1 MSDQGWNFWG
11 HWTLKALETL
21 SRNRKYLSQWLIVTY
36 IDSSK
41 TVLVFEYNKTSL
53 PIIFQDEL
61 NVIEEM
67 TSLGSDDNSQCSSG
81 ENVNLKNERKQTNE
95 AYLDNKEDM
104 FCSTASG
111 DVDKYKYAFSSDI
124 QDDRDDN
131 GDQSSIHLSNIVE
144 SIVSTDDDVSLC
156 SLTVCIFG
164 INRFIILNP

>member
-1 MSDQGWNFWG
+1 MAYR
-11 HWTLKALETL
+11 L
-21 SRNRKYLSQWLIVTY
+21 
-36 IDSSK
+36 K

-95 AYLDNKEDM
+95 PYLDNKEDM
-104 FCSTASG
+104 FCSTTSG
-111 DVDKYKYAFSSDI
+111 DVDKYDYAFSSDI

-131 GDQSSIHLSNIVE
+131 GDQSNIHLGNIVE

-164 INRFIILNP
+164 INRFIILNHNIP

>member
-1 MSDQGWNFWG
+1 M
-11 HWTLKALETL
+11 
-21 SRNRKYLSQWLIVTY
+21 TY

-53 PIIFQDEL
+53 PLIFQDEL
-61 NVIEEM
+61 NVVEEM

-95 AYLDNKEDM
+95 PYLDNKEDM
-104 FCSTASG
+104 FCSTTSG
-111 DVDKYKYAFSSDI
+111 DVDKYDYAFSSDI

-131 GDQSSIHLSNIVE
+131 GDQSTIHIGNIVE

-156 SLTVCIFG
+156 SLTVRIFD
-164 INRFIILNP
+164 FSKIIIPKQNVIITLSNIADIFRNLP